1 MPNLDAGKAFSTGV
15 GLAVGLMMTNSMF
28 PVIKPPERV
37 EQAILCQKC
46 GGRNPEQNRF
56 CSECG
61 RNLYPPLQT
70 QCPKCGVTVAAMK
83 FCGVCGALLQKQR
96 KRGRK

>member
-1 MPNLDAGKAFSTGV
+1 MSNVDTGKAFSTGV
-15 GLAVGLMMTNSMF
+15 GLAFGLMMTNCMF
-28 PVIKPPERV
+28 PVIKPLERTKQV
-37 EQAILCQKC
+37 VLCQKC
-46 GGRNPEQNRF
+46 GTRNHEGNRF

-61 RNLYPPLQT
+61 RLLYPPLQT
-70 QCPKCGVTVAAMK
+70 KCPKCGVTVAAMK